1 MSESSLDGVVS
12 PTHRANPMIY
22 AGTEPLSMLSEPDG
36 TVVRGSFAFAFRLR
50 ERHSLSGSRSA
61 YAHFNEGEAP

>member
-1 MSESSLDGVVS
+1 
-12 PTHRANPMIY
+12 MIY

-36 TVVRGSFAFAFRLR
+36 TVVHGSFAFAFRLR
-50 ERHSLSGSRSA
+50 ERHSLSGSRSV